1 MGKILLGD
9 GVFKIAGV
17 AVALT
22 RGGSQFIDTRE
33 NRAIPADGD
42 YGPVKGRIRKV
53 SAVQTLVLNSL
64 ETLPND
70 LPKMYPG
77 LSYAT
82 DTVTNTTTETIEGT
96 EDTFYPQ
103 TDYNDISWT
112 GDTLDVDNN
121 VTGTCVITCTDAI
134 NLENIDWTAVDKDE
148 VIQTATYTATY
159 DPTTRKKPPF
169 KVEYITTVTP

>member
-9 GVFKIAGV
+9 GVFKIGGV

-22 RGGSQFIDTRE
+22 RGGSQFVETRE

-42 YGPVKGRIRKV
+42 YGPVKGRIRRT
-53 SAVQTLVLNSL
+53 SDIATLVLNSL
-64 ETLPND
+64 ETLPSD

-82 DTVTNTTTETIEGT
+82 ETVTNTTTETITGT
-96 EDTFYPQ
+96 TDIFYPQ
-103 TDYNDISWT
+103 TDYNEVSWT

-121 VTGTCVITCTDAI
+121 VTGTCVITLTDAI

-148 VIQTATYTATY
+148 VVQTATFTAAY
-159 DPTTRKKPPF
+159 DPNTRTTKPW